1 MGCFNQEEF
10 IQFALDHVLSH
21 GVVEFLEEPTEFSSG
36 RMCHC
41 KVNWREVMN
50 DVALMDNLSDY
61 VIAFSLDAGL
71 HPDCFYGVSGGTS
84 KIGVITQYKWAKW
97 QPDFSIKPYSLPMG
111 RGKPKERGPIEER
124 EFCGVPEGDVVVI
137 EDTITTGDS
146 VLKETIRIRKVNANI
161 VGVIVLTDR
170 LELRDDGRSAREAV
184 EDLGVQYFA
193 LSNAFQIVVPAYE
206 ILNPREEIARK
217 VEDYYDR
224 YGIKPLRLL
233 GDR

>member
-124 EFCGVPEGDVVVI
+124 EFC
-137 EDTITTGDS
+137 
-146 VLKETIRIRKVNANI
+146 RKVNANI